1 MDYQSFKEELL
12 SFLAYHKPKGRSF
25 VDLIEKGGF
34 PSDRRLQNLVAHAN
48 FIKSKKIEREAV
60 EDWFFFYHKEWDTVD
75 MKYWNAQ
82 ECYCRYQEE
91 GWQSIVPM
99 IEAKWGTGMTETEDE
114 GNVYEACRKNLILMP
129 YILGE
134 CNKPQDQSI
143 CLEFGVIALVLH
155 RIIWKS
161 GKELHT
167 VPVNW
172 DYLSFIN
179 VQPSI
184 RFNSVVLLGHA
195 LVNTSSIMPHRLY
208 RSRTQNK
215 WYLTTKYGLYG
226 AVAIF
231 YPNMLERL
239 AKLLGGDFYVD
250 FYNIHRLLLRP
261 VRFCENLLSC
271 ATSGSSEQFLQGQ
284 YGYGKLY
291 RYFRDRGKL
300 VEV

>member
-12 SFLAYHKPKGRSF
+12 CYLMQHKPEGRSF
-25 VDLIEKGGF
+25 ADLIEKGGF
-34 PSDRRLQNLVAHAN
+34 PSDRRLQNLVAHVN
-48 FIKSKKIEREAV
+48 FIRSKRIEREAA
-60 EDWFFFYHKEWDTVD
+60 EDWFFSCHKEGDTVD
-75 MKYWNAQ
+75 VKYWNVE
-82 ECYCRYQEE
+82 ECYYRYQEE

-99 IEAKWGTGMTETEDE
+99 IQAKWGTGMTETEEE
-114 GNVYEACRKNLILMP
+114 GNEHERCRNNLILMP
-129 YILGE
+129 YIIGE
-134 CNKPQDQSI
+134 CHQSQDLPI
-143 CLEFGVIALVLH
+143 FLEYGVIALVLH
-155 RIIWKS
+155 RIIWNS
-161 GKELHT
+161 GKELHA

-172 DYLSFIN
+172 DYLSFFK
-179 VQPSI
+179 VYPSI
-184 RFNSVVLLGHA
+184 RPNLTVLLGHA
-195 LVNTSSIMPHRLY
+195 LVNTSRIMPHRIY
-208 RSRTQNK
+208 RSHTQNK

-261 VRFCENLLSC
+261 VRFCKSLLSC

-284 YGYGKLY
+284 HGYGKLY